1 MNESRSIQRSDQ
13 VAPGGF
19 HVRLAVAGMG
29 GVYADGYGLGIVGIA
44 LANTGT
50 DLSLGPVATGL
61 VGGAALA
68 GLFVGA
74 LATGPCA
81 DHYGRRPVFA
91 VNMALLL
98 ALSLVQCAVQSAA
111 TLILVRFL
119 IGATLG
125 SDYVVSKAMLA
136 EWMPLRVRGRV
147 LAGLAVAWAAG
158 YASAYFVGFALQA
171 IGPSAWRWML
181 ASSALPCLI
190 VLPLRQGIPETP
202 VWLLSRG
209 RREDA
214 TAVVTR
220 ALGAGHVP
228 PPAAPVA
235 QRARWA
241 QLFGPTLR
249 RRSAV
254 ACTVFVCQVIPY
266 FALGT
271 FVARVLAALHVG
283 SATAAGVTYNV
294 ALLGGALLGLWV
306 VERVP
311 RRTFLVGSFFLA
323 ATAMAILVP
332 DIEWPR
338 WVTVSCFAVF
348 AGTVSGASNI
358 LYVYLPELFPTELR
372 ASGIGL
378 AVAASRVG
386 SALATFLLPVVV
398 ADWGVRVA
406 LAACVGVLLLGGL
419 VCARFAP
426 ETRPSPA
433 A

>member
-1 MNESRSIQRSDQ
+1 MNDSQPIQSSDR

-19 HVRLAVAGMG
+19 HVRLAIAGTG

-44 LANTGT
+44 LANAGA
-50 DLSLGPVATGL
+50 DLALGPLATGL
-61 VGGAALA
+61 AGGAALA

-81 DHYGRRPVFA
+81 DQFGRRPVFA
-91 VNMALLL
+91 VNMILLL
-98 ALSLVQCAVQSAA
+98 ALSLLQCAVGSAT
-111 TLILVRFL
+111 TLILMRFL

-136 EWMPLRVRGRV
+136 EWMPVRVRGRV

-158 YASAYFVGFALQA
+158 YASAYFVGFALQS

-202 VWLLSRG
+202 VWLMSRG
-209 RREDA
+209 RSRDA
-214 TAVVTR
+214 HAVVTR
-220 ALGAGHVP
+220 ALGPGYVP
-228 PPAAPVA
+228 PVTTMQPP
-235 QRARWA
+235 ARWS
-241 QLFGPTLR
+241 QLFGPALR

-254 ACTVFVCQVIPY
+254 ACTIFVCQVIPY

-283 SATAAGVTYNV
+283 SPTAAGVTYNV
-294 ALLGGALLGLWV
+294 ALLGGAMLGLWV

-311 RRTFLVGSFFLA
+311 RRTFLIGSFAVA
-323 ATAMAILVP
+323 AAAMAVLVP
-332 DIEWPR
+332 NIEWPR
-338 WVTVSCFAVF
+338 WTIVTCFAVF

-378 AVAASRVG
+378 AVAASRIG

-406 LAACVGVLLLGGL
+406 LGACVGVLLLGGV

-426 ETRPSPA
+426 ETRPDPGA
-433 A
+433 

>member
-1 MNESRSIQRSDQ
+1 LNASQPIQSSDR

-19 HVRLAVAGMG
+19 HVRLAIAGTG

-50 DLSLGPVATGL
+50 DLTLGPLATGL
-61 VGGAALA
+61 AGGAALA

-81 DHYGRRPVFA
+81 DRYGRRPVFA
-91 VNMALLL
+91 SNMILLL
-98 ALSLVQCAVQSAA
+98 MLSLLQCAVGSPT
-111 TLILVRFL
+111 TLILMRFL

-136 EWMPLRVRGRV
+136 EWMPVRVRGRV

-158 YASAYFVGFALQA
+158 YASAYFVGFALQS

-190 VLPLRQGIPETP
+190 VLPLRHGIPETP
-202 VWLLSRG
+202 VWLMSRG
-209 RREDA
+209 RTRDA
-214 TAVVTR
+214 SAAVTR
-220 ALGAGHVP
+220 ALGPGYGP
-228 PPAAPVA
+228 PPAAVMA
-235 QRARWA
+235 QPARWS
-241 QLFGPTLR
+241 QLLGPALR

-254 ACTVFVCQVIPY
+254 ACTIFVCQVIPY

-294 ALLGGALLGLWV
+294 ALLGGAMLGLWV

-311 RRTFLVGSFFLA
+311 RRTFLVGSFAMA

-332 DIEWPR
+332 NIEWPR
-338 WVTVSCFAVF
+338 WLTVTCFAVF

-398 ADWGVRVA
+398 ADFGVRVA
-406 LAACVGVLLLGGL
+406 LGACVGVLVVGGL
-419 VCARFAP
+419 VCARYAP
-426 ETRPSPA
+426 ETRPASPA
-433 A
+433 